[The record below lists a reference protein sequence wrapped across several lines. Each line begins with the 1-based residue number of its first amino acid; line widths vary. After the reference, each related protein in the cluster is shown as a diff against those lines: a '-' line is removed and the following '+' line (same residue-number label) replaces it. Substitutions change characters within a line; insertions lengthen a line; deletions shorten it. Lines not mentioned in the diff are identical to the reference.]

1 MKNQD
6 KEIEDFEVWLR
17 AADQS
22 WFLLIEIGDA
32 VSERGLSSHGTSG
45 SVKHNYQNLPK
56 VHGRKFAPKGDLTLP
71 NEVLEAMMKS
81 AIPFCLVQLAT
92 RQFSSGEMAGVC
104 SQHNPVHRGA
114 VTLLCSEAGYLVA
127 SLATPTRRAGNI

>member
-56 VHGRKFAPKGDLTLP
+56 VHGRKFAPKGDLTLLFVVFV
-71 NEVLEAMMKS
+71 VLLLS
-81 AIPFCLVQLAT
+81 VFSFCLVL
-92 RQFSSGEMAGVC
+92 FVFC
-104 SQHNPVHRGA
+104 FFF
-114 VTLLCSEAGYLVA
+114 C
-127 SLATPTRRAGNI
+127 